1 MLPHQYFLN
10 RQMQMA
16 IYALKRQYGGPIVV
30 YQLLSSTVDPKTGDA
45 TRTTRATRI
54 KRAIIL
60 PAMIAREAT
69 RNISIISADK
79 QMVQGGVF
87 ETGRRVFIIDRRDA
101 RGLVL
106 THDDWLVWNGNKYQF
121 EKIEEMEFDSGW
133 MIYAK
138 LLVGETDDETGLQ
151 QTMDASD
158 AVEVESEAA
167 GEV

>member
-16 IYALKRQYGGPIVV
+16 LYALKRQYGGPIVI
-30 YQLLSSTVDPKTGDA
+30 YKLLSSEVDPRTGEA
-45 TRTTRATRI
+45 TVRTRAMRI
-54 KRAIIL
+54 KRAIVL
-60 PAMIAREAT
+60 PAMVTREAT

-79 QMVQGGVF
+79 QMVQGGAF
-87 ETGRRVFIIDRRDA
+87 ETGKRVFIIDRRDA

-106 THDDWLVWNGNKYQF
+106 SHDDWLVWNGNKYQF
-121 EKIEEMEFDSGW
+121 ERIEEMEFDSGW
-133 MIYAK
+133 VINAK
-138 LLVGETDDETGLQ
+138 LLVGETDDETALQ

-158 AVEVESEAA
+158 VVEVESEAA

>member
-16 IYALKRQYGGPIVV
+16 LYALKRQYGGPIVV
-30 YQLLSSTVDPKTGDA
+30 YRLLSSVVDPKTGDA
-45 TRTTRATRI
+45 TRTTRAWRI
-54 KRAIIL
+54 KRAVVL
-60 PAMIAREAT
+60 PAMISREAT

-79 QMVQGGVF
+79 QMVQGGAF
-87 ETGRRVFIIDRRDA
+87 EVGKRVFIIDRRDA
-101 RGLVL
+101 RDLVL

-133 MIYAK
+133 VIQAK

-158 AVEVESEAA
+158 AVEVASEAA